1 VIDLTDPAQWN
12 DPKVHMQANIEH
24 APALF
29 AGMVEQFESP
39 NELDNFGNPKWVDN
53 ERLLVPAIFRAIKG
67 SASTR
72 RTPFVGPSLTRD
84 ASYCRLGDL
93 SASLDYGNVHNYLFG
108 WAPER
113 IEPTRTICDGRS
125 DWTAPLD
132 VILKSEHAVS
142 GPTNPVQ
149 MTESGFCTGTD
160 GGLFQVDRYTQLA
173 YVPRLFLAAHALGY
187 TRTYYFQ
194 LADDERFDGKQFGN
208 CGLLDDAAAPKPA
221 FNGLQAFIAALSARG
236 SAAGGSLTY
245 KLSQGS
251 STLFQRG
258 DGSYAIVVWN
268 PAQLYC
274 FPQVGAT
281 ESGSCP
287 PGGEGPIKVDP
298 LPATLSFAAPHK
310 VALTTLSSTTG
321 LPTTRTLG
329 TIRVAALSVT
339 PVIQILTVS
348 R

>member
-1 VIDLTDPAQWN
+1 
-12 DPKVHMQANIEH
+12 
-24 APALF
+24 
-29 AGMVEQFESP
+29 MVEQFEAP
-39 NELDNFGNPKWVDN
+39 NELDNFGNPRWVDN
-53 ERLLVPAIFRAIKG
+53 ERILIPAISRTIKG

-72 RTPFVGPSLTRD
+72 RIPFVGPSLTRD
-84 ASYCRLGDL
+84 GSYCKLGDL

-113 IEPTRTICDGRS
+113 IEPTRTICDGSS

-132 VILKSEHAVS
+132 VILKSERAVS

-160 GGLFQVDRYTQLA
+160 GGSFQVDRYTQLA
-173 YVPRLFLAAHALGY
+173 YVPRLFLAAYALGY
-187 TRTYYFQ
+187 ARTYYFQ

-208 CGLLDDAAAPKPA
+208 CGLVDHAAVPKPA
-221 FNGLQAFIAALSARG
+221 FYELQAFIAALSARG
-236 SAAGGSLTY
+236 NAAGGSLAY

-274 FPQVGAT
+274 FPQVGAMAW
-281 ESGSCP
+281 GSCP
-287 PGGEGPIKVDP
+287 TGGGGPMKVDP
-298 LPATLSFAAPHK
+298 FPASLSFSAPHK
-310 VALTTLSSTTG
+310 VAVTTFSVTTG
-321 LPTTRTLG
+321 LPTTRNLG
-329 TIRVAALSVT
+329 TIRTATLSVT

-348 R
+348 P